1 MPFRDSTTWMW
12 AEACQLLEQAERLQR
27 QFFRVGASEKAGPR
41 WEPPVDVFESDEEI
55 VIVVALP
62 GVAADRLEAQIDS
75 SCLVIRAVRSIPF
88 ERRGY
93 LIRRVEIPYGYFER
107 RIDLPDVPVQ
117 LVAQELV
124 NGCLFLSLRKMVHG
138 GMR

>member
-1 MPFRDSTTWMW
+1 MW
-12 AEACQLLEQAERLQR
+12 AEACQLLEEAERLQR
-27 QFFRVGASEKAGPR
+27 QFFQVVASERAGPR
-41 WEPPVDVFESDEEI
+41 WEPPVDVFESDEEL
-55 VIVVALP
+55 VVVVALP
-62 GVAADRLEAQIDS
+62 GVAADRLEAEIES
-75 SCLVIRAVRSIPF
+75 SHLVIRAARSIPF

-107 RIDLPDVPVQ
+107 RIELPAVPLQ
-117 LVAQELV
+117 LVTQELV